1 MSVATFTEFRNFVI
15 GDYTARYYKFRLV
28 LISRD
33 GTTTPVISALS
44 VSIDMEDRIQSENNI
59 VSGAGAKT
67 VTYPVAYKQAPALA
81 FAIDNM
87 ASGDKYDV
95 TSKTA
100 TSFVIT
106 FRNSSGSAV
115 SRTFDYIA
123 KGF

>member
-1 MSVATFTEFRNFVI
+1 MTSTNGSATPEITAASVT
-15 GDYTARYYKFRLV
+15 
-28 LISRD
+28 
-33 GTTTPVISALS
+33 
-44 VSIDMEDRIQSENNI
+44 IDMEDRIQSENNI
-59 VSGAGAKT
+59 VSGTSAKT
-67 VTYPVAYKQAPALA
+67 VTYPVAFKQAPALA

-100 TSFVIT
+100 TGFVIT
-106 FRNSSGSAV
+106 FQNSGGSTV

>member
-1 MSVATFTEFRNFVI
+1 MTSTNGSATPEITAASVT
-15 GDYTARYYKFRLV
+15 
-28 LISRD
+28 
-33 GTTTPVISALS
+33 
-44 VSIDMEDRIQSENNI
+44 IDMEDRIQSENNI

-67 VTYPVAYKQAPALA
+67 VTFPEAYKQAPALA

-100 TSFVIT
+100 TGFVIT